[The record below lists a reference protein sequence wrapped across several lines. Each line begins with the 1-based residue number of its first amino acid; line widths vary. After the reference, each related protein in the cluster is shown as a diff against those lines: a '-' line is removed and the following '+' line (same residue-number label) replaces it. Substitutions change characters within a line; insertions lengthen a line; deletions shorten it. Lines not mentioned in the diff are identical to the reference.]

1 MAQDTQLQELLSK
14 VSHKI
19 TLEETDQLFEFY
31 KKHIDPNADKPELY
45 NNPVQWSN
53 ILKALK
59 QL

>member
-31 KKHIDPNADKPELY
+31 KQHIDLNATKPELY

>member
-1 MAQDTQLQELLSK
+1 MTQDTQLQELLDK

-19 TLEETDQLFEFY
+19 TLEDADQLFEFY
-31 KKHIDPNADKPELY
+31 KQHIDPNADKPELY